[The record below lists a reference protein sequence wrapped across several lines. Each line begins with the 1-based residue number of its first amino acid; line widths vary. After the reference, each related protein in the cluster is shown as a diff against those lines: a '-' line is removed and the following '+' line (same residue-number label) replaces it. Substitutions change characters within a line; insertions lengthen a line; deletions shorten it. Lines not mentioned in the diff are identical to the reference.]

1 MIFWYLKILFF
12 QVSHL
17 VTLWNIFQKEE
28 IILAIYNMASV
39 SFEAFFDNFLVE
51 YLEKITSLDQN
62 QKTILKTAFKM
73 DVVGLDFFQ
82 TW

>member
-1 MIFWYLKILFF
+1 
-12 QVSHL
+12 
-17 VTLWNIFQKEE
+17 
-28 IILAIYNMASV
+28 MASV

-82 TW
+82 T